1 MKRIIGIVVIAASIG
16 GCSLS
21 FYDPLE
27 PTRVEVAGFYTV
39 DPQIQWSR
47 GKGQHIEIWTVDG
60 PLLESIRF
68 FDARAHGDT
77 LLVPG
82 PDQTLPEFEKD
93 MKASDVQEFV
103 VDTISATGA
112 SRVEAYNLRPWD
124 FGALSGF
131 RFELKY
137 VNQDGLEHDAFAVGA
152 ISDEKLYLILYA
164 GTRRYYYPKYRG
176 FAEAIV
182 ASVRLAV

>member
-1 MKRIIGIVVIAASIG
+1 M
-16 GCSLS
+16 S
-21 FYDPLE
+21 FYRPLE
-27 PTRVEVAGFYTV
+27 PTRVKVAGFYTV

-47 GKGQHIEIWTVDG
+47 GKAKHIEIWTVDG

-68 FDARAHGDT
+68 FDARKHGDA
-77 LLVPG
+77 LFVAG
-82 PDQTLPEFEKD
+82 PDQTPPKFDKD

-103 VDTISATGA
+103 VDTIASTGG
-112 SRVEAYNLRPWD
+112 SRVEATNLRPWE
-124 FGALSGF
+124 FGVLSGF

-152 ISDEKLYLILYA
+152 ISDEQLYLILYA

-182 ASVRLAV
+182 ASIQLAA